1 MGSSTIL
8 GERVARPPQPHPE
21 NEGQRR
27 LRAMPTPGS
36 TKERKARANRRLP
49 NNVKTN
55 GSGTDAGAVIIGEGL
70 PRGTFLCDIGY
81 LRVIF
86 TLGLLL
92 R

>member
-1 MGSSTIL
+1 MNAWLVHLNPIL
-8 GERVARPPQPHPE
+8 KV
-21 NEGQRR
+21 
-27 LRAMPTPGS
+27 
-36 TKERKARANRRLP
+36 KANSWVNKREKV

-55 GSGTDAGAVIIGEGL
+55 GSGTDVGAVIIGEGR

-81 LRVIF
+81 LRMIF

>member
-1 MGSSTIL
+1 MNAWLVHPNPIL
-8 GERVARPPQPHPE
+8 KVKA
-21 NEGQRR
+21 NVV

-70 PRGTFLCDIGY
+70 FF
-81 LRVIF
+81 V
-86 TLGLLL
+86 TLATCE
-92 R
+92 

>member
-1 MGSSTIL
+1 MNAWLVHLNPIL
-8 GERVARPPQPHPE
+8 KVKA
-21 NEGQRR
+21 NVV

-70 PRGTFLCDIGY
+70 PRHTFLCDIGY